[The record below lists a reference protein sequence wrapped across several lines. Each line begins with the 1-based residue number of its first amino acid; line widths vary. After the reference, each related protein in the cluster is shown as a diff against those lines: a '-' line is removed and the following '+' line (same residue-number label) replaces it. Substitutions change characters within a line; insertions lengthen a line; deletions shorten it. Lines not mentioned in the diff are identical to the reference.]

1 MVDDCEAMQPLRALY
16 GSWAVIAGGSEGV
29 GAAFARLLAD
39 AGINLVLA
47 ARKPGPLTDTAEACR
62 ARGVDIRTVAADLTQ
77 DGVDRIIGAAAD
89 IEVGLLIC
97 NAGADTYGKE
107 FLDGDLAEIRRVI
120 DLNITAPLAL
130 VHHFGNS
137 MRHRRRGGILMVGS
151 LAGYAGS
158 VRHTV
163 YGGAKAFGEI
173 FAEGLWLE
181 LRDHGVHVLE
191 LVLGLTRT
199 PAMER
204 VGINFDMPGLRA
216 DDPHD
221 VAREGL
227 KQLPNGPVWVVGTN
241 VALAARRRD
250 PNRAEVVL
258 EAHAAVNGLI
268 RVTPRQ

>member
-1 MVDDCEAMQPLRALY
+1 
-16 GSWAVIAGGSEGV
+16 
-29 GAAFARLLAD
+29 
-39 AGINLVLA
+39 
-47 ARKPGPLTDTAEACR
+47 
-62 ARGVDIRTVAADLTQ
+62 
-77 DGVDRIIGAAAD
+77 
-89 IEVGLLIC
+89 
-97 NAGADTYGKE
+97 
-107 FLDGDLAEIRRVI
+107 LAEIRRVI